1 METVEKRIWDLPV
14 RISHWGLAI
23 SFAGAYITAELN
35 LTLHEIFAFLCLFFV
50 VFRVMWG
57 LVGSQTARFTS
68 FVRGFAAI
76 KQYTFELLKFRH
88 KEYWGHNPLGA
99 LAVLVILGLM
109 AVLVIAGLFIRDDGF
124 VGPWALS
131 VSRNMSGFLG
141 EAHEVLANILLGVV
155 LFHIA
160 AILAYKV
167 LLRDNLITPMVKGT
181 RKAAADF
188 VEPKF
193 APIWLAVILAALALA
208 ITGAIFRLWLL

>member
-1 METVEKRIWDLPV
+1 MESVEKRIWDLPV

-23 SFAGAYITAELN
+23 SFAAAYITAELN

-57 LVGSQTARFTS
+57 ILGSQTARFTS

-76 KQYTFELLKFRH
+76 KQYTLELLKFRH

-99 LAVLVILGLM
+99 VAVVVILGLM
-109 AVLVIAGLFIRDDGF
+109 AILVIAGMFEREDGF
-124 VGPWALS
+124 SGPWAGS
-131 VSRNMSGFLG
+131 VSRSMASLLG
-141 EAHEVLANILLGVV
+141 EFHEVLANILLAVV

-160 AILAYKV
+160 AIIAYRV

-181 RKAAADF
+181 RPAAADF
-188 VEPKF
+188 AEPKF

-208 ITGAIFRLWLL
+208 ITGAIFRLWLF